1 MSVFRA
7 VNGQIFWQSH
17 QLDAA
22 DIEYLR
28 STYVLEVIAASAVD
42 DTAEELNAQSLLNDI
57 TKAIKSQVEWWQMA
71 GIRQ

>member
-1 MSVFRA
+1 MSVFRSER
-7 VNGQIFWQSH
+7 GLIYWQSH
-17 QLDAA
+17 ELDAA
-22 DIEYLR
+22 DVEYLR

-71 GIRQ
+71 GITQ